1 MQKKGVSLQT
11 SLGPGDLTRYLEAQL
26 GALYPDGGAL
36 RLGKVER
43 RALERIEHS
52 FSCIVLPGYS
62 RDGRPTFRHLQGDQY
77 AAFLYFASHAAWKD
91 REDADLAS
99 KLFLL
104 NKALNGIVVMYDTVL
119 PDVFVLMHT
128 VGTVLGKAN
137 YGNYFVAAQNVT
149 VGMDR
154 GEIPTFG
161 ERVVLSGGSVV
172 IGNAQVG
179 DRVTV
184 ASNAV
189 VRGEKVPS
197 AHVVAGTSPNLTV
210 KASTRDV
217 AALYFRE

>member
-1 MQKKGVSLQT
+1 MHT
-11 SLGPGDLTRYLEAQL
+11 SLRSADLAGYLEAQL
-26 GALYPDGGAL
+26 KALFPDGKAL
-36 RLGKVER
+36 RLGKVVR
-43 RALERIEHS
+43 RALERVEHS
-52 FSCIVLPGYS
+52 FSRIVLPGYS
-62 RDGRPTFRHLQGDQY
+62 RDGRATFRHLQGDQY
-77 AAFLYFASHAAWKD
+77 AAFLYFASHSAWKD

-104 NKALNGIVVMYDTVL
+104 NKALSGIVVMYDTVL

-161 ERVVLSGGSVV
+161 ERVVLYGGSVV
-172 IGNAQVG
+172 IGNSHIG

-189 VRGEKVPS
+189 VRGENVPPG
-197 AHVVAGTSPNLTV
+197 HVVAGTSPDLTV
-210 KASTRDV
+210 KAATRDV